1 MADTAADASRG
12 GEQPPDPST
21 VPPPANRTFDEL
33 AVGDAMSITRELGPE
48 DVALVSA
55 MGRGLLIEE
64 GQGDGYVASSV
75 GYAGW
80 AAALVPAVLATVLPG
95 PGTVY
100 RSQTLQF
107 MGEIHHGD
115 VLTMT
120 VTVKAKHPDD
130 KGVDLDCVAVN
141 QRNQTVVRGVAEVIA
156 PSQHREG
163 RRGVAPDVVFHDH
176 KHYESLIQSSRG
188 QHATPTAVAYPCE
201 DRALTA
207 AIEAGDAGLIVPI
220 LVGPEAL
227 IRSLGDELGLN
238 LDGIEVVD
246 APGPEAAAAKATTLV
261 HARHA
266 RMLMKGSLHTDELM
280 RAVLDREHGLR
291 TTRRLSHVFMF
302 DVPTYPKPLFVTDAA
317 INISPTL
324 AEKADICQNA
334 IELCHAIGIAV
345 PKVAILSAV
354 EVVNPAMPST
364 LDAAALCKMADR
376 GQISGGLLEGPLA
389 MDNAISPA
397 AARTKHIESAV
408 AGDADILVVPDLEAG
423 NILYKNLTYLA
434 HADAAGIVLG
444 ARAPVVLTSRTD
456 TVRTRL
462 ASCALA
468 AEYARWQR
476 SPEAQAE
483 ERRTLA

>member
-1 MADTAADASRG
+1 M
-12 GEQPPDPST
+12 
-21 VPPPANRTFDEL
+21 
-33 AVGDAMSITRELGPE
+33 
-48 DVALVSA
+48 
-55 MGRGLLIEE
+55 
-64 GQGDGYVASSV
+64 
-75 GYAGW
+75 
-80 AAALVPAVLATVLPG
+80 
-95 PGTVY
+95 
-100 RSQTLQF
+100 
-107 MGEIHHGD
+107 
-115 VLTMT
+115 
-120 VTVKAKHPDD
+120 
-130 KGVDLDCVAVN
+130 
-141 QRNQTVVRGVAEVIA
+141 
-156 PSQHREG
+156 
-163 RRGVAPDVVFHDH
+163 APDVVFHDH